1 MATGLSDAIREF
13 ARTKYVLQAVNAGSL
28 EFEIR
33 VKDIW
38 SGMRAQGF
46 EMSGR
51 TPQICSALQTGK
63 FLEENHLAISEIIG
77 PPSGQSPTV
86 VFRYTVIGAKAG
98 ESLSNQLKDAE
109 NNQAT
114 ETAEEWAHRM
124 TGKLFGLLKDE
135 ITAMGGTEA
144 FMRWV
149 RSEDEEIPGED
160 AA

>member
-1 MATGLSDAIREF
+1 MATGLSAAIREF
-13 ARTKYVLQAVNAGSL
+13 ARTKYVLPAVTIGNL

-33 VKDIW
+33 VRDIW

-51 TPQICSALQTGK
+51 TPQICSALQTRK
-63 FLEENHLAISEIIG
+63 FLEENDLAISEIVG

-86 VFRYTVIGAKAG
+86 VFRYKVIGAKAG
-98 ESLSNQLKDAE
+98 ERHSDRLKDAE
-109 NNQAT
+109 TNQAA

-124 TGKLFGLLKDE
+124 TGKLFGLLKEE

-144 FMRWV
+144 FIRWV
-149 RSEDEEIPGED
+149 RAEDEEISRED